1 MNTNPINPEEALD
14 EATRVRL
21 SQLRSMPIDMS
32 KLKDAIRTQIP
43 QREVL
48 ESRRQR
54 WWLGPRGAIAA
65 SIGLV
70 GLLIVLVIASSAG
83 PVYASADQLA
93 SLHQATVRS
102 AMPMGSMS
110 TACDWLAS
118 QLPDTP
124 EMPNILLDKV
134 PACCVGHIGRKPLG
148 CMVMD
153 VDNTSVTLAIARAG
167 EFKTNPDG
175 SIERDG
181 VHYGIQSSG
190 GVQIVTF
197 ARDGRWHALIGVL
210 PAERLVEFARTLK
223 V

>member
-1 MNTNPINPEEALD
+1 MDTNPSNPIEAID
-14 EATRVRL
+14 EATRRRL
-21 SQLRSMPIDMS
+21 SQLRSMPVDMS
-32 KLKDAIRTQIP
+32 KLQSAIREQIP
-43 QREVL
+43 RSEAIDAQR
-48 ESRRQR
+48 RR

-65 SIGLV
+65 SIGLI

-102 AMPMGSMS
+102 AMPMGTMS

-124 EMPNILLDKV
+124 EMPNIPLDKV

-167 EFKTNPDG
+167 EFKTDSDR
-175 SIERDG
+175 SIDRDG
-181 VHYGIQSSG
+181 VHYQVQSSG

-197 ARDGRWHALIGVL
+197 ARNGRWHALIGVL